1 MGDKA
6 VKLSNISRNSSFS
19 KLEQRLGKY
28 QARKNDVII
37 QNQVKSSVTKSSWE
51 EYQAERHNY
60 LESKFSALKKLRERQ
75 KHERENL
82 YLVQKNHRA
91 KIFSENWKGRG
102 AELNQ
107 IRSIFS
113 FASQK
118 ERLTLQERQKEEMQ
132 ELRSH
137 FLKRFPSFR
146 DWLSESES

>member
-1 MGDKA
+1 MSELLQEEFLRLPA
-6 VKLSNISRNSSFS
+6 YSVEKLSW
-19 KLEQRLGKY
+19 K
-28 QARKNDVII
+28 
-37 QNQVKSSVTKSSWE
+37 
-51 EYQAERHNY
+51 EYQAERQNY

-82 YLVQKNHRA
+82 YLVQKNRRVQ
-91 KIFSENWKGRG
+91 IFSENWKGRG

-118 ERLTLQERQKEEMQ
+118 ERLTLQERQREEMQ
-132 ELRSH
+132 KLRSH

-146 DWLSESES
+146 DWLSDQSREDLYHIYRYP